1 MRATLPPAMDTDG
14 RRIAARLWLSGGS
27 AAA

>member
-1 MRATLPPAMDTDG
+1 MRAPLPSAMDTDG
-14 RRIAARLWLSGGS
+14 RRIAVRLWLSGGS